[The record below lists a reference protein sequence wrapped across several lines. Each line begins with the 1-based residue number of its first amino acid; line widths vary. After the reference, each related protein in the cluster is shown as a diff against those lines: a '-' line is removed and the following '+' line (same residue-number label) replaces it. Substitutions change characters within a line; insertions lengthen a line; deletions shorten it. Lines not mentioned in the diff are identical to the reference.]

1 MRKIIKKVFFAWEYE
16 KEEKWLN
23 EMAAKGL
30 ALVDYTFCRYS
41 FEPCEPG
48 EYSFKIQLLEHRP
61 NHPESEQYIRFM
73 EETGAEQVASYL
85 NWVYF
90 RKKTAEGPFELFSDL
105 ESKIKHLILVKNLL
119 VPIGVLNIG
128 IFMMNFVNFAFNYP
142 RGILIPF
149 INLALAV
156 LVFAGASAIK
166 KKIRELKSE
175 QIIHE

>member
-1 MRKIIKKVFFAWEYE
+1 MRKVIKKFFWAWEYE

-30 ALVDYTFCRYS
+30 ALVDYSIFRYS

-48 EYSFKIQLLEHRP
+48 EYSFKIQLLEHNP

-90 RKKTAEGPFELFSDL
+90 RKKTADGPFDLYSDN
-105 ESKIKHLILVKNLL
+105 ESRLKHLKRIIALILPISGANLC
-119 VPIGVLNIG
+119 IGFANVGNAVGTG
-128 IFMMNFVNFAFNYP
+128 ISLANVGY
-142 RGILIPF
+142 L
-149 INLALAV
+149 NLALG
-156 LVFAGASAIK
+156 LLGFYGAWRLQK
-166 KKIRELKSE
+166 KRKRLEE
-175 QIIHE
+175 EAQIFE

>member
-1 MRKIIKKVFFAWEYE
+1 MRKIIKKLFWAWDFE

-30 ALVDYTFCRYS
+30 ALVDYSIFRYS

-48 EYSFKIQLLEHRP
+48 EYSFKIQLLEHNP

-90 RKKTAEGPFELFSDL
+90 RKKTSEGSFEIFSDI
-105 ESKIKHLILVKNLL
+105 ESKLKHYILIKKLL
-119 VPIGVLNIG
+119 AP
-128 IFMMNFVNFAFNYP
+128 F
-142 RGILIPF
+142 GILNLCVGISNVINCWFNIREIFWVPF
-149 INLALAV
+149 INISLAV
-156 LVFAGASAIK
+156 LIFAGLSGIN
-166 KKIRELKSE
+166 KKIKALKKEMTIRE
-175 QIIHE
+175 

>member
-1 MRKIIKKVFFAWEYE
+1 MRKVIKKFLWAWEYE

-41 FEPCEPG
+41 FEECEPG

-61 NHPESEQYIRFM
+61 SHPESEQYIRFM

-90 RKKTAEGPFELFSDL
+90 RKKTAEGAFEIFSDI
-105 ESKIKHLILVKNLL
+105 ESKLKHHILVKKLL
-119 VPIGVLNIG
+119 VPFGVLNLCVGTGNI
-128 IFMMNFVNFAFNYP
+128 INTWFHAREIVWV
-142 RGILIPF
+142 PF
-149 INLALAV
+149 INIACAV
-156 LVFAGASAIK
+156 LIFYGVSVIN
-166 KKIRELKSE
+166 KKIKALKKE
-175 QIIHE
+175 QTIHE

>member
-23 EMAAKGL
+23 EMSAKGL

-41 FEPCEPG
+41 FEECEPG

-90 RKKTAEGPFELFSDL
+90 RKKTAEGTFELFSDID
-105 ESKIKHLILVKNLL
+105 SKLKHYTLIKKLL
-119 VPIGVLNIG
+119 VPLGIVNTCIG
-128 IFMMNFVNFAFNYP
+128 ISNIINCWFNVKE
-142 RGILIPF
+142 LLWLPF
-149 INLALAV
+149 INIALAV
-156 LVFAGASAIK
+156 LMFAGISGIK